1 MKVTLKIKSEN
12 TVESVQ
18 HEVEEIDLFQFQ
30 KALGVIK
37 DVFEMTQKDESL
49 KGLFAEL
56 FNEDDSDSDEG
67 DARFLS
73 HAVGAFEVLLI
84 NIPHKAFELLS
95 ATSGIKLET
104 LMSQKVN
111 DVFDIY
117 DAVIEV
123 NDLEKLIGRAK
134 KSLAVTKAKMSFMK
148 IAKKA
153 TGAAMASP
161 LA

>member
-1 MKVTLKIKSEN
+1 MKVTLKIKNEN

-30 KALGVIK
+30 KGLSVVK

-49 KGLFAEL
+49 KNLFGEL
-56 FNEDDSDSDEG
+56 FNKEEG
-67 DARFLS
+67 DDDELDAQFLS

-95 ATSGIKLET
+95 AMSGIKLDT
-104 LMSQKVN
+104 LMKQKVN

-134 KSLAVTKAKMSFMK
+134 KSLFATKAKMSFLKMTK
-148 IAKKA
+148 VAM
-153 TGAAMASP
+153 GALRSAQA
-161 LA
+161 